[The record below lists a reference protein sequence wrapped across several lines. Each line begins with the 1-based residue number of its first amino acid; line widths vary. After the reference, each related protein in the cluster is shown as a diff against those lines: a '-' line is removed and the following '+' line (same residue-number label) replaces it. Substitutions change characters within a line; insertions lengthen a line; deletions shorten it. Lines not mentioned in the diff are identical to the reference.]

1 MVSKTAR
8 LNLTKLL
15 AEAVKLVGKPK
26 LSLESLPTQRRKQNK
41 QVKNSLLAYPKIS

>member
-1 MVSKTAR
+1 MKKVCETAK

-26 LSLESLPTQRRKQNK
+26 SSLESPPKPMKKLNK
-41 QVKNSLLAYPKIS
+41 QVKNSLLA